1 MKHALIPDDSPIQTH
16 ICKTL
21 LQKNQT
27 RVSVANKGEGYLAKA
42 HEKKPDLVLI
52 DIVVLGKSGFQAVR
66 TLNRKPETLTIP
78 LITISNK
85 KQKTDKIWGTRQGAK
100 DYQAKPETENVL
112 MVSIDGALC

>member
-27 RVSVANKGEGYLAKA
+27 RVSVANNGEGHLAKA
-42 HEKKPDLVLI
+42 HEKKPDLILI
-52 DIVVLGKSGFQAVR
+52 DIVVLGKSGFQAGR

-78 LITISNK
+78 FITINNK
-85 KQKTDKIWGTRQGAK
+85 EQKTDKIWGTRQSAK
-100 DYQAKPETENVL
+100 DYQAKPETENEL
-112 MVSIDGALC
+112 MLSIDEALC